1 MKNTGAPDFSKVS
14 LDSTSIAGID
24 RDYGLLGVRLGI
36 TPEQLQGGVI
46 LKTWDDMESYSRPAD
61 SLQIGKALASGIEYW
76 FKGGRLNSIMVTFDN
91 EQDGL
96 LIRDAFSR
104 VYGRGFGTDKLVH
117 WIGKEASILF
127 TVKDGGHGYLS
138 IDAN

>member
-1 MKNTGAPDFSKVS
+1 MKNSGAPDFSKAS
-14 LDSTSIAGID
+14 LDSTPIASID
-24 RDYGLLGVRLGI
+24 RDHGLLGIRLGI
-36 TPEQLQGGVI
+36 IPEQLPSKV
-46 LKTWDDMESYSRPAD
+46 LSKTWDDIEAYVRPTD
-61 SLQIGKALASGIEYW
+61 SLQIGQGLASSIEYW
-76 FKGGRLNSIMVTFDN
+76 FKSGKLNTIMVAFSN

-127 TVKDGGHGYLS
+127 TVKDGGSGYLS
-138 IDAN
+138 IYAN